1 MFAQKL
7 KTYFDCLTTDRIC
20 ALLILRYENRL
31 VSFPD
36 SGVEYAALFFFGLLL
51 STTEEVKRSTA
62 VIYAFMCLFVCA
74 HGWISINIW
83 VT

>member
-36 SGVEYAALFFFGLLL
+36 SGVEYAELFFLVYYFRRQKKL
-51 STTEEVKRSTA
+51 SDRPQ
-62 VIYAFMCLFVCA
+62 
-74 HGWISINIW
+74 
-83 VT
+83 